1 MVRAGGDMALRWKRI
16 GILAGGLFAINLV
29 GRLISKFVL
38 DENSAKQNLVAII
51 GLGAIAL
58 IFAILAFV
66 WGRVRPMG
74 VVAADLA
81 GAAVLS
87 GVLIVLA
94 GPLIIGQS
102 PFSMGAGDFFEQ
114 IWQYAAIAVGA
125 SLLGGLVLVATGQ
138 DLRTKQLRKYAQTA
152 KAKPKR
158 V

>member
-1 MVRAGGDMALRWKRI
+1 MALRWKRI
-16 GILAGGLFAINLV
+16 GILAGALFAINMA

-38 DENSAKQNLVAII
+38 DENSSKQNLVAIF

-58 IFAILAFV
+58 IFAVLAFV
-66 WGRVRPMG
+66 WGRIRPMG
-74 VVAADLA
+74 VLAADLA

-87 GVLIVLA
+87 CALIVLA
-94 GPLIIGQS
+94 GPLLIGQS

-114 IWQYAAIAVGA
+114 IWQYAAIVIGA

-138 DLRTKQLRKYAQTA
+138 DLRTKQLKRFAQTA

>member
-1 MVRAGGDMALRWKRI
+1 MALRWKRI
-16 GILAGGLFAINLV
+16 GILAGALFAINMA

-38 DENSAKQNLVAII
+38 DENSSKQNLVAIF

-58 IFAILAFV
+58 TFAVLAFV
-66 WGRVRPMG
+66 WGRVRQMG

-81 GAAVLS
+81 GAAVVS
-87 GVLIVLA
+87 CALIVLA
-94 GPLIIGQS
+94 GPLLIGQS

-114 IWQYAAIAVGA
+114 IWQYAAIVIAA

-138 DLRTKQLRKYAQTA
+138 DLRTKQLKRFAQTA